1 MVRVDSHGI
10 LQLLCGSRQRLCVT
24 RVAVVILFAFFLYQ
38 MLPRDTRALLLSQ
51 SSSAT
56 CTDEQ
61 VNGDISCKSNGKS
74 HEIPN
79 IVNLVYVLSD
89 PVDGT
94 FPMQFSHY
102 LSIYAAWHRWRPD
115 IIYLHT
121 NVDANSTAVLRALNG
136 DAGKWAQRF
145 FEIPGLVVNT
155 VSVPTHAK
163 NGREIKG
170 TEHKSDFVR
179 VRAVHDFGGI
189 YIDLDVHALRDI
201 RPLRDAGYAA
211 VGGQQVDGY
220 LNSGTFM
227 SEKEGQ
233 VVKLWLERMHQ
244 VYDGGW
250 TTHSNTAL
258 TYVGKQLASHP
269 CQMLRMKPAA
279 FAPVGWLWGSR
290 ERLFGDHFEAS
301 KVHFAEDGTMAEYPE
316 DHEKPVGSKMP
327 WAHDWR
333 CTFLLHAFSPKKPRN
348 GIKDNGISPRYVVE
362 RRSNFARAVYPMLK
376 SMYDNGRIDK
386 HDLT

>member
-1 MVRVDSHGI
+1 MRADSHRI
-10 LQLLCGSRQRLCVT
+10 FHLLCGSRRRLCVT
-24 RVAVVILFAFFLYQ
+24 RLFGIILFAVVLYQ
-38 MLPRDTRALLLSQ
+38 LVPRDTKALLLSQ
-51 SSSAT
+51 VSTSS

-61 VNGDISCKSNGKS
+61 INGDISCKAKGRVHS
-74 HEIPN
+74 IPN
-79 IVNLVYVLSD
+79 VVNLVYVLSD

-115 IIYLHT
+115 TIYLHT
-121 NVDANSTAVLRALNG
+121 NVEANSTAVLRAQNG
-136 DAGKWAQRF
+136 EAGKWSQRF
-145 FEIPGLVVNT
+145 FEIPGLVINT
-155 VSVPTHAK
+155 VSVPTHAN
-163 NGREIKG
+163 NGVEIKR

-179 VRAVHDFGGI
+179 VQAVHDFGGI
-189 YIDLDVHALRDI
+189 YIDLDVHALQDI
-201 RPLRDAGYAA
+201 KPLRDTGYAA

-227 SEKEGQ
+227 SEKGGYM
-233 VVKLWLERMHQ
+233 VKLWLQRMHQ

-258 TYVGKQLASHP
+258 TFVGKQLADEP
-269 CQMLRMKPAA
+269 CTMLRMKPAA
-279 FAPVGWLWGSR
+279 FAPIGWFWGSR
-290 ERLFGDHFEAS
+290 ERLFENHFGAS
-301 KVHFAEDGTMAEYPE
+301 KAQFAEDGTLAEHPE
-316 DHEKPVGSKMP
+316 DHEKPGGSVMP

-348 GIKDNGISPRYVVE
+348 GVKDNGISPRYVVE

-376 SMYDNGRIDK
+376 SMYDDGRIDK
-386 HDLT
+386 HDLA